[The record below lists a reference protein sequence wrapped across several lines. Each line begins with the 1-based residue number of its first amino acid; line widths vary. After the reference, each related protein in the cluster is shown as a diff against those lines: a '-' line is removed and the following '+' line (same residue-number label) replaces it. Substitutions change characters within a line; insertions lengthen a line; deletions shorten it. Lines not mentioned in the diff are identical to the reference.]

1 MTYDKKGQKNAK
13 TEYKVSSF
21 SGAFLTVSDVAQIL
35 GKTRKTISDWC
46 KSGKLMATPKE
57 YRGVVT
63 YQIHQQAVEVY
74 LQGQAALEEMKR
86 RKKQIGIQDHSSYLE
101 GWRKSAKAGLLG
113 RRAYAENTLNSYES
127 YLKKYLAKYK
137 LLTFSRV
144 KSELADCPPELP
156 ERRRGMYRS
165 FVSFAKYLV
174 MEEALDKDFLEKV
187 LTKDFAPK
195 SNPNPKQ
202 HVVSE
207 EDLIKLIAA
216 TKTRQERAMLMIM
229 ANTGIRASECA
240 HLKLEDVDLE
250 KQEIWV
256 GEAKYDEARSLGFND
271 ETALAIRSYL
281 EKERPDVDHPYLFVD
296 QSRNPMRRDGVYQRV
311 ARIAREAGVYAY
323 PHALRSRFVTHNL
336 TMGRNP
342 QDVQE
347 ACGHKSILTTMLYN
361 RRRTQDR
368 VDSMK
373 NW

>member
-1 MTYDKKGQKNAK
+1 
-13 TEYKVSSF
+13 
-21 SGAFLTVSDVAQIL
+21 
-35 GKTRKTISDWC
+35 
-46 KSGKLMATPKE
+46 MA
-57 YRGVVT
+57 
-63 YQIHQQAVEVY
+63 
-74 LQGQAALEEMKR
+74 
-86 RKKQIGIQDHSSYLE
+86 
-101 GWRKSAKAGLLG
+101 GWRKAAKAGLLG

-127 YLKKYLAKYK
+127 YIKKYLAKYK

-144 KSELADCPPELP
+144 KSELAECPADLP
-156 ERRRGMYRS
+156 ERRRGLYRS

-174 MEEALDKDFLEKV
+174 MEEALDKEFLEKA
-187 LTKDFAPK
+187 LDKNFAPK
-195 SNPNPKQ
+195 PNPNPKQ

-207 EDLIKLIAA
+207 EDLPKLIAA
-216 TKTRQERAMLMIM
+216 TKTLQERAMIMLM
-229 ANTGIRASECA
+229 ANTGIRASECCK
-240 HLKLEDVDLE
+240 LKLEDVDLE

-271 ETALAIRSYL
+271 DTALAIRSYL
-281 EKERPDVDHPYLFVD
+281 DKERPKVKYDFVFLD
-296 QSRNPMRRDGVYQRV
+296 KYENPMRRDGLYQRI
-311 ARIAREAGVYAY
+311 ARIAKKAGVYAY
-323 PHALRSRFVTHNL
+323 PHALRSRFVTYNL